1 MAGKRDNKGRFT
13 VGHPGGPGRPRR
25 QTEAGYLSVLME
37 SVDLEQWRRIC
48 EKARDDALAG
58 DEKARSWLARY
69 LVGDPSA
76 KAPATTEV
84 VIQQLLQLDTAL
96 EQAAKRLA
104 QPELDRDEW
113 PMLASEGA
121 HQAQVRAE
129 AAAAI
134 LEAEQSGNV

>member
-1 MAGKRDNKGRFT
+1 MM
-13 VGHPGGPGRPRR
+13 
-25 QTEAGYLSVLME
+25 SV
-37 SVDLEQWRRIC
+37 VDLDQWRRIC

-84 VIQQLLQLDTAL
+84 IIQQLLQLDPAL
-96 EQAAKRLA
+96 DKAAMRLAAPELTSEEFPGLAAKERH
-104 QPELDRDEW
+104 E
-113 PMLASEGA
+113 SV
-121 HQAQVRAE
+121 VRAE

-134 LEAEQSGNV
+134 LQAEAV

>member
-1 MAGKRDNKGRFT
+1 MAVRRDTQGRFT
-13 VGHPGGPGRPRR
+13 VGHPGGPGRPKR
-25 QTEAGYLSVLME
+25 QTEAGYLSTMMSV
-37 SVDLEQWRRIC
+37 VDLDQWRRIC

-84 VIQQLLQLDTAL
+84 IIQQLLQLDPAL
-96 EQAAKRLA
+96 DKAAMRLAAPELTSEEFPGLAAKERH
-104 QPELDRDEW
+104 E
-113 PMLASEGA
+113 SV
-121 HQAQVRAE
+121 VRAE

-134 LEAEQSGNV
+134 LQAEAV